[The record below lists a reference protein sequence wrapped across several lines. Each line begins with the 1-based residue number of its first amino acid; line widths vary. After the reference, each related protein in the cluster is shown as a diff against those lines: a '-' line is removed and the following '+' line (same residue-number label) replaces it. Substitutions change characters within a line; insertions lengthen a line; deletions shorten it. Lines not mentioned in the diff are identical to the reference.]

1 MTRRMM
7 KTIWKEVYR
16 MPSINRI
23 RIFNVFYNDRK
34 DYFEDLQLNAFGD
47 DMLIEMFNGGGK
59 SLILQ
64 CIAQTVLPNS
74 MIQDEWEFKKLFS
87 KTNNNNNIHIMVEWN
102 LDEGMEHKYM
112 IAGFCAYKDDSRD
125 DETKS
130 SEKCFTSLQRRSRPS
145 ANMGHGR

>member
-87 KTNNNNNIHIMVEWN
+87 EYLT
-102 LDEGMEHKYM
+102 
-112 IAGFCAYKDDSRD
+112 
-125 DETKS
+125 T
-130 SEKCFTSLQRRSRPS
+130 
-145 ANMGHGR
+145 

>member
-87 KTNNNNNIHIMVEWN
+87 KTNNNNNIHIMV
-102 LDEGMEHKYM
+102 LVVD
-112 IAGFCAYKDDSRD
+112 
-125 DETKS
+125 
-130 SEKCFTSLQRRSRPS
+130 
-145 ANMGHGR
+145 